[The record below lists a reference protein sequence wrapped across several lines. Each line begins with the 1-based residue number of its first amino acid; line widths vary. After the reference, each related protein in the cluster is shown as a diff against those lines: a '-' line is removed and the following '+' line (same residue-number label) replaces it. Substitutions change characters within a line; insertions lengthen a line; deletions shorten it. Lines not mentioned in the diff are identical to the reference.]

1 MEALPD
7 SPQLAPM
14 DTSQTEEAGDGEPNM
29 VDPERGF
36 PSTVNNNSIASS
48 AIPVSTAATA
58 LSQGTIAAASSS
70 KAEDDDGPSN
80 NVKGKNKAPH
90 GNMVKIFSDYCCL
103 SRLK

>member
-58 LSQGTIAAASSS
+58 LSQGTAASSS